1 MFGDCVDFTIIYSS
15 EVLPVLFQLLTPYT
29 FHIKNNF
36 GYHNYPIIRIF
47 LATMHARALNDI
59 SVGFCCVVLVVL
71 QLAHVLAVFACFRPD
86 IGYRQ
91 STSFIAATLLLCYN
105 GDELQSFI
113 SLVNMLTRQPIYAM
127 LVEDE
132 LAVRDHYR

>member
-1 MFGDCVDFTIIYSS
+1 
-15 EVLPVLFQLLTPYT
+15 
-29 FHIKNNF
+29 
-36 GYHNYPIIRIF
+36 
-47 LATMHARALNDI
+47 MHARALNDI
-59 SVGFCCVVLVVL
+59 SVGFCFVVFVVL

-91 STSFIAATLLLCYN
+91 STSFIAATFLLCYN

-127 LVEDE
+127 LVEEE
-132 LAVRDHYR
+132 LVVCERLPLDTIQMFVLYGTTSSF